1 MQNINK
7 VKILYFSLLITFF
20 FGAKLSAQEEVVKL
34 HYYNENNNLQ
44 YLFLEANRKEAKIL
58 TPLPN
63 KEYKVF
69 LNTNDSSNLI
79 SAIKTDNS
87 GRAKLFLPISL
98 KESWNNNSEH
108 TFIVEEN
115 EKEIIS
121 DFIINKAKIEI
132 DTFTS
137 DEGQKSIKAIV
148 TKLVENKW
156 LPADEVEMKLGI
168 KRVGG
173 ILPSAD
179 EQSYTTDSS
188 GTVVAE
194 FKKDKIPGDENGNI
208 TLIAKVEE
216 NENFGNLSTEKIVN
230 WGITTQVDSTFFE
243 KRTLWSTRFKTPYW
257 LLTLAYSI
265 AIGIWA
271 TLIYL
276 VYLVVKIVKLGNE

>member
-1 MQNINK
+1 M
-7 VKILYFSLLITFF
+7 
-20 FGAKLSAQEEVVKL
+20 
-34 HYYNENNNLQ
+34 
-44 YLFLEANRKEAKIL
+44 
-58 TPLPN
+58 
-63 KEYKVF
+63 
-69 LNTNDSSNLI
+69 
-79 SAIKTDNS
+79 
-87 GRAKLFLPISL
+87 
-98 KESWNNNSEH
+98 
-108 TFIVEEN
+108 
-115 EKEIIS
+115 
-121 DFIINKAKIEI
+121 
-132 DTFTS
+132 
-137 DEGQKSIKAIV
+137 
-148 TKLVENKW
+148 VENKW

-208 TLIAKVEE
+208 ILIAKVEE
-216 NENFGNLSTEKIVN
+216 NENFGNLSTEKMVN

-276 VYLVVKIVKLGNE
+276 VYLVVKIVKLETNNYPLLSCKIKAESTGYFR

>member
-20 FGAKLSAQEEVVKL
+20 FGATLNAQEEVVKL
-34 HYYNENNNLQ
+34 HYFNENNNLQ
-44 YLFLEANRKEAKIL
+44 YLILEANRKEAKIL

-208 TLIAKVEE
+208 ILIAKVEE
-216 NENFGNLSTEKIVN
+216 NENFGNLSTEKMVN